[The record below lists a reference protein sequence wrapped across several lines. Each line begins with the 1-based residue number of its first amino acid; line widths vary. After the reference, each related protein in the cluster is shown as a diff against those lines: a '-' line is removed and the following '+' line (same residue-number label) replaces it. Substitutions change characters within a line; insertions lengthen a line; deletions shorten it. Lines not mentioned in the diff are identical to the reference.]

1 MKHLLREY
9 DAWLLPFANFFKNKS
24 VSLAGGIKPVLRV
37 VWAFLILG
45 LAGIPTAALYLLK
58 ISGANGLKSVL
69 RIRRRTVSLPD
80 QPGKIIVKGPTR
92 TCVWKVEAM
101 SISVPRTQGRMP
113 TEPRSREATIPP
125 LENGDRLTRDEFM
138 RRYDAMPELKKAEL
152 IEGVVYVP
160 SPVRHKYH
168 GQQHSDLI
176 SWFGFYRAG
185 TPGVK
190 GSDNATVL
198 LDPTN
203 SPQPDG
209 LLFIHP
215 DHGGQVQLDEEGYI
229 VGAPDLVAEVAAST
243 ASYDL
248 HDKLE
253 AYRRSGVREYLVWCV
268 YDERIDWFVL
278 REGRYE
284 PLVPAADGSLRSTV
298 FPGLWLDPAA
308 LLRGDLAAV
317 LALVQQGLNSP
328 EHAEFAA
335 KLSQARAKPAG

>member
-1 MKHLLREY
+1 MSITVPR
-9 DAWLLPFANFFKNKS
+9 AQ
-24 VSLAGGIKPVLRV
+24 
-37 VWAFLILG
+37 
-45 LAGIPTAALYLLK
+45 
-58 ISGANGLKSVL
+58 
-69 RIRRRTVSLPD
+69 RRT
-80 QPGKIIVKGPTR
+80 
-92 TCVWKVEAM
+92 
-101 SISVPRTQGRMP
+101 P
-113 TEPRSREATIPP
+113 TEPGGRDAANPP

-168 GQQHSDLI
+168 GRQNNYLI
-176 SWFGFYRAG
+176 TWMGLYEAG
-185 TPGVK
+185 TSGVESS
-190 GSDNATVL
+190 GNATVL
-198 LDPTN
+198 LDPKN
-203 SPQPDG
+203 APQPDC

-215 DHGGQVQLDEEGYI
+215 DHGGLVQLDDEGYI
-229 VGAPDLVAEVAAST
+229 VGSPDLVAEVAAST

-253 AYRRSGVREYLVWCV
+253 AYRRSGVREYLVWRV

-278 REGRYE
+278 RDERYE
-284 PLVPAADGSLRSTV
+284 PVAPVADGSLRSTV

-317 LALVQQGLNSP
+317 LTLVQQGLNSP

-335 KLSQARAKPAG
+335 KLSQARANPAG